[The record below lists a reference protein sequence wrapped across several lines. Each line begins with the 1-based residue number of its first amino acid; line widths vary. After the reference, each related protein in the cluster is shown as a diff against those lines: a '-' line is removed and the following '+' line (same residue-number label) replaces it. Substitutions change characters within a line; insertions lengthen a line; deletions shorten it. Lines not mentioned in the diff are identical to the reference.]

1 MQDHSFKE
9 GIEEPRSWAMREA
22 RKVLER
28 IQKYPSQ
35 KGYVVF
41 ETGYGPSGLP
51 HIGTYCGVVRTKMV
65 QNSLAMLTDFPSKL
79 FVVSDDMDGM
89 RRDSRQRPKRKNARA
104 VYANATDRD
113 VPDPFE
119 KCDSY
124 GHYMNAQLRAF
135 LDELGFE
142 YEFKSATD
150 LYKKERRA

>member
-1 MQDHSFKE
+1 MGH
-9 GIEEPRSWAMREA
+9 
-22 RKVLER
+22 ER
-28 IQKYPSQ
+28 GSESVRADPEISVS

-41 ETGYGPSGLP
+41 ETGYGPSPTTHWHVL
-51 HIGTYCGVVRTKMV
+51 RSSSSKMV

-89 RRDSRQRPKRKNARA
+89 RKIPDNIPNVKMLEQYMQMPL
-104 VYANATDRD
+104 TD

-150 LYKKERRA
+150 LYKKRRA